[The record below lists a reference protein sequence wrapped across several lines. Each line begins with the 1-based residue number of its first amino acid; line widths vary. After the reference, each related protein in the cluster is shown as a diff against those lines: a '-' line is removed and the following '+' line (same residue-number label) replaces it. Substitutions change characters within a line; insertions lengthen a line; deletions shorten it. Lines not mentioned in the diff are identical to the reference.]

1 MKQWQRY
8 LAELFGTFVLVF
20 GGCTGIA
27 AALKVSGAAPFN
39 PSGPAGANAIV
50 LIAVPFAFGLALM
63 AALYAFAEISGGHFN
78 PIVSLGLFLDRRLS
92 FEDLLGYWIFQFAGA
107 ILASLLMLI
116 PFNHDVVKA
125 TATVPASNGQALFLE
140 IALSA
145 VFVLVILQ
153 STKSERF
160 AGTALV
166 SIPLTLLMIQF
177 VAIPFSGASVNPARS
192 LGPALVGSEWTGF
205 WIYVVGPAAGAIIG
219 WLIYAVVIKGD
230 TDFRDDIQ
238 GIRDEVKP
246 PSSSAPTTAQSDPA
260 SESAPPTG

>member
-27 AALKVSGAAPFN
+27 AALKVSAPRPFN
-39 PSGPAGANAIV
+39 PSGAAGANAIV

-63 AALYAFAEISGGHFN
+63 AGLYAFAEVSGGHFN
-78 PIVSLGLFLDRRLS
+78 PAVSLGLFLDRRLS

-140 IALSA
+140 IAFTA

-166 SIPLTLLMIQF
+166 SIPLDAARDPLRGDPVQRLVGQPRE
-177 VAIPFSGASVNPARS
+177 VA
-192 LGPALVGSEWTGF
+192 GPALVGEEWTGF
-205 WIYVVGPAAGAIIG
+205 WVYVVGPTAGAIIA
-219 WLIYAVVIKGD
+219 WLIFAVVIKGD
-230 TDFRDDIQ
+230 TDFRDDMR
-238 GIRDEVKP
+238 GIRNEMRP
-246 PSSSAPTTAQSDPA
+246 PKTPPAAESD
-260 SESAPPTG
+260 APPAG

>member
-1 MKQWQRY
+1 VKQWQRY
-8 LAELFGTFVLVF
+8 LGELFGTFVLVF

-230 TDFRDDIQ
+230 TDFRDDMR
-238 GIRDEVKP
+238 GIRNEMRPPKP
-246 PSSSAPTTAQSDPA
+246 PPTSASD
-260 SESAPPTG
+260 APPAG

>member
-1 MKQWQRY
+1 VKQWQRY

-27 AALKVSGAAPFN
+27 AALKMSAAAPF
-39 PSGPAGANAIV
+39 GTNAASPNGIV

-63 AALYAFAEISGGHFN
+63 AGLYAFAEISGGHFN
-78 PIVSLGLFLDRRLS
+78 PAVSLGLFLDRRLS

-140 IALSA
+140 IAFTA

-166 SIPLTLLMIQF
+166 SIPLTLLAIHF
-177 VAIPFSGASVNPARS
+177 AAIPFSGSSVNPARS

-205 WIYVVGPAAGAIIG
+205 WVYVVGPTAGAIIA
-219 WLIYAVVIKGD
+219 WLVYTVVIKGD
-230 TDFRDDIQ
+230 TNFRDDM
-238 GIRDEVKP
+238 RNLRNEVRP
-246 PSSSAPTTAQSDPA
+246 PSTPPSTGAAPPPA
-260 SESAPPTG
+260 S